1 MKKFFSAFFILTI
14 FIPHIISWEHVIS
27 HEHEHEIY
35 DNQLANVHEEE
46 AKCYVCL
53 LTRNSLDLSFSF
65 SLTLFLLIFVR
76 LVKDFSFNN
85 YLDNTPFYVNN
96 LRGPPVV

>member
-27 HEHEHEIY
+27 HEHEVY
-35 DNQLANVHEEE
+35 NNQLANVHEEE

-53 LTRNSLDLSFSF
+53 LTRNSLDLYFSF

-76 LVKDFSFNN
+76 LAKDFSFNSI
-85 YLDNTPFYVNN
+85 LDNSPFYVNS
-96 LRGPPVV
+96 LRGPPIV